1 MIEVGEPRKSK
12 AGAQGNLKRQ
22 KRESKDHSSSH
33 DRNKRRDDKT
43 HKVVNFTPL
52 VMPINQILMQ
62 IKDNHQLRWPKP
74 LSGSP
79 NAQNKKKY
87 YLFHRDH
94 GHYTNKCKD
103 LKEQI
108 DELIQK
114 GKLQKFVKKDTYG
127 RPK

>member
-1 MIEVGEPRKSK
+1 
-12 AGAQGNLKRQ
+12 
-22 KRESKDHSSSH
+22 
-33 DRNKRRDDKT
+33 
-43 HKVVNFTPL
+43 
-52 VMPINQILMQ
+52 MPINQILMQ